1 MVNME
6 VKGENYSEEVKK
18 LILSHLFQLHTSKH
32 STQNLFFYQYDLYNQ
47 I

>member
-6 VKGENYSEEVKK
+6 VKGENYFEEGKT
-18 LILSHLFQLHTSKH
+18 LILPHLFQLHTSKH
-32 STQNLFFYQYDLYNQ
+32 STQNLFFLS